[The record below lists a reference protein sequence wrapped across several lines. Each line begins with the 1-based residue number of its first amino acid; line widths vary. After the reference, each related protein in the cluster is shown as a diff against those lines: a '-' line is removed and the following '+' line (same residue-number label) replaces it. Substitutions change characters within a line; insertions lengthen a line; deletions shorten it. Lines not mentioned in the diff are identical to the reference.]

1 MILPCS
7 TVFSE
12 RRHTQRENKSETCSR
27 FKRKS
32 CRTWCSPRVEWIR
45 IRIRKIGCWMVLGMR
60 GSPWAAAV
68 ICLLVSKLSHILC
81 DSVRGGGPRR
91 FKGSA
96 SPTRIQVPPWIDPPF
111 GKPLPKS
118 LHMHF
123 NFPVVGNCLARPL
136 GPSCRICLR
145 RESYDFLP
153 TDSASRDC
161 IWQLPGERG
170 HNVQARHMLAL

>member
-1 MILPCS
+1 
-7 TVFSE
+7 
-12 RRHTQRENKSETCSR
+12 
-27 FKRKS
+27 
-32 CRTWCSPRVEWIR
+32 
-45 IRIRKIGCWMVLGMR
+45 MR

-81 DSVRGGGPRR
+81 DGVGGQGVREPHTHPDSPRI
-91 FKGSA
+91 
-96 SPTRIQVPPWIDPPF
+96 SPPS
-111 GKPLPKS
+111 KS

-145 RESYDFLP
+145 LESYDFLP

-161 IWQLPGERG
+161 NWL
-170 HNVQARHMLAL
+170 LAGNGAIMSRPDIC